1 MNRREVRS
9 GDAPTDSDNESG
21 VTSETVREAVSSMGT
36 DQSDG
41 VTVRELLNALVEKD
55 RVLTTLLERLTPSA
69 TPQPMSAG
77 TPGGIAAFQDDGNCA
92 AEERSDDEEPKLGLL
107 YQPLELS
114 GSRQRKKVERLDV
127 SFRTAARERPPPE
140 QGKGTPLGDCPR
152 IEHNI
157 KRERLESLN
166 ALHRL
171 PFGRPGA
178 PSEIKKNLRK
188 FSGFP
193 FEKDSAEYV
202 KRQKM
207 VAKLKKTAHKHLLGM
222 LDLEKSGTVEECTD
236 RILNFLLKPFDNKKP
251 LPATKKRKSMTHA
264 SAGKGQA
271 KKRKTV
277 NPKAEK
283 GEASRKRP
291 AKKTSTPAKRRKVA
305 KKEESDEDDES
316 DEKEVRDDAHVSQL
330 KAWPSTSKTSHLDD
344 DEESNESEHQLEQKQ
359 RLQCKEPT
367 SSMESVGQTNC
378 ITTNEPERGVVV
390 NGGDDDDALLHARN
404 TDYEGYGHAQLGLG
418 THSLRIRSSDR
429 DRVPARA

>member
-1 MNRREVRS
+1 MSESESVPVENNVRKAAS
-9 GDAPTDSDNESG
+9 EEKAPADD
-21 VTSETVREAVSSMGT
+21 
-36 DQSDG
+36 
-41 VTVRELLNALVEKD
+41 K
-55 RVLTTLLERLTPSA
+55 
-69 TPQPMSAG
+69 
-77 TPGGIAAFQDDGNCA
+77 QDDGNSA
-92 AEERSDDEEPKLGLL
+92 AEERSHDEEPKLGLL
-107 YQPLELS
+107 YQALELS

-157 KRERLESLN
+157 KRERSESLKG
-166 ALHRL
+166 LHRL
-171 PFGRPGA
+171 LFGHPGA

-202 KRQKM
+202 KREKM

-222 LDLEKSGTVEECTD
+222 LDLEKSGTVEEWTD

-251 LPATKKRKSMTHA
+251 LPATKNRKRKSMTHA

-283 GEASRKRP
+283 GKASRKRP
-291 AKKTSTPAKRRKVA
+291 AKRTSTPAKRRKVA

-316 DEKEVRDDAHVSQL
+316 DEKEVRNDGARIAIEGVVIDNQNVS
-330 KAWPSTSKTSHLDD
+330 S
-344 DEESNESEHQLEQKQ
+344 
-359 RLQCKEPT
+359 RRR
-367 SSMESVGQTNC
+367 
-378 ITTNEPERGVVV
+378 RGV
-390 NGGDDDDALLHARN
+390 R
-404 TDYEGYGHAQLGLG
+404 
-418 THSLRIRSSDR
+418 
-429 DRVPARA
+429 

>member
-1 MNRREVRS
+1 MNVREVRS
-9 GDAPTDSDNESG
+9 GDPPTDSDNESG
-21 VTSETVREAVSSMGT
+21 VTGETVREAVSSMGT

-41 VTVRELLNALVEKD
+41 VTVRELFNALVEKD

-77 TPGGIAAFQDDGNCA
+77 TPGGIAAFQPYESYQRMEPADQAAAVMSESESVSVENNVRKAASEEKAPADDKQDDGNSA

-140 QGKGTPLGDCPR
+140 QGKCTPLGDCPR

-171 PFGRPGA
+171 LFGRPGA

-251 LPATKKRKSMTHA
+251 LPATKKRKRKSMTHA
-264 SAGKGQA
+264 SAGKGQT
-271 KKRKTV
+271 KKQKTV

-283 GEASRKRP
+283 GKASRKRP

-305 KKEESDEDDES
+305 KKEESNEDDES

-344 DEESNESEHQLEQKQ
+344 DEESDESEHQLDQDQYDEPLAVRRPRRQ
-359 RLQCKEPT
+359 R
-367 SSMESVGQTNC
+367 V
-378 ITTNEPERGVVV
+378 
-390 NGGDDDDALLHARN
+390 
-404 TDYEGYGHAQLGLG
+404 
-418 THSLRIRSSDR
+418 
-429 DRVPARA
+429 VPARLRDCIP

>member
-1 MNRREVRS
+1 MNVREVRS
-9 GDAPTDSDNESG
+9 GDPPTDSDNESG
-21 VTSETVREAVSSMGT
+21 VTGETVREAISSMGT

-77 TPGGIAAFQDDGNCA
+77 TPGGIAAFQPYESYQRMEPADQAAAVMSESESVSVENNVRKAASEEKAPADDKQDDGNSA

-107 YQPLELS
+107 YQALELS

-157 KRERLESLN
+157 KRERSESLKG
-166 ALHRL
+166 LHRL
-171 PFGRPGA
+171 LFGHPGA

-188 FSGFP
+188 FNGFP

-202 KRQKM
+202 KREKM
-207 VAKLKKTAHKHLLGM
+207 VAKLKKTAHRHLLGM

-251 LPATKKRKSMTHA
+251 LPATKKRKRKSMTHA
-264 SAGKGQA
+264 SAGKGQT
-271 KKRKTV
+271 KKQKTV

-283 GEASRKRP
+283 GKASRKRP
-291 AKKTSTPAKRRKVA
+291 AKKTSTPAKRRK
-305 KKEESDEDDES
+305 
-316 DEKEVRDDAHVSQL
+316 
-330 KAWPSTSKTSHLDD
+330 AWPSTSKTSHLDD
-344 DEESNESEHQLEQKQ
+344 DEESDEPSTNLTRISTTSLWQLDAHAGNE
-359 RLQCKEPT
+359 
-367 SSMESVGQTNC
+367 
-378 ITTNEPERGVVV
+378 
-390 NGGDDDDALLHARN
+390 
-404 TDYEGYGHAQLGLG
+404 
-418 THSLRIRSSDR
+418 
-429 DRVPARA
+429 